1 MDEMLINKTQRIL
14 VIDDNT
20 EIHQDFRKILG
31 PQPTSNTRIS
41 DAETALFGDGDVPPV
56 ERTRF
61 RIDSAYQ
68 GQEALDLVK
77 KAIEENDPYV
87 LAFVDVRMPPGWD
100 GVETLTNIWRCAPE
114 LQAVICTAYSDYS
127 WDEMARL
134 LVQND
139 NLLILKKPFETIEVL
154 QIAHTLARKWALNR
168 QARLRI
174 EDLDNIVNQRTD
186 DLRAANAEMVRE
198 INERKQVEAALQLSE
213 EKFAKAFRASPLAMA
228 IQKLD
233 DGCYVDANENFAK
246 LTGRTRDELLNAD
259 RATPK
264 IWPDADAQ
272 SKLYGAIKQ
281 QRSVRNFKI
290 KLKPISGDFRETLV
304 SAEVFNLREQDFV
317 LLIAEDI
324 TERLSLENQL
334 RQAQKMEAVGHL
346 ASGVA
351 HDFNNILTVIQG
363 HVELT
368 LAVKDLGSTV
378 RASMR
383 QVRSAAQRAAALTR
397 QLLVFSRKQVM
408 QLKVVDLNNVIHQLE
423 QMLRRLISEQIE
435 LKYIYAAKLQSV
447 FADPCN
453 LEQILINLTVNA
465 RDAMPDGG
473 KITVTTESIVI
484 DEAYTKKNPEAKPG
498 QFVRLSVADTGCGMD
513 TSILS
518 QIFEPFFTTK
528 GIGKGTGLGLS
539 TVYGIVKQLEGWIEV
554 YSQPGFGSTFVV
566 FLPATDKQLDGNV
579 DHDSAPK
586 PNMGKGTLLV
596 VEDEAAVRQ
605 LAHQV
610 LESHGYEILE
620 ASSGQ
625 EAIEV
630 WRKNN
635 GKIDLLLTDMIMPGG
650 LSGREL
656 AERLQR
662 EKKDLKVIC
671 MSGYSVELSG
681 KSLTRES
688 GFNFLAKPFD
698 MSQLVQI
705 VSHCLL

>member
-1 MDEMLINKTQRIL
+1 MLTNKTQRIL

-31 PQPTSNTRIS
+31 PQVTSSTRLS
-41 DAETALFGDGDVPPV
+41 DAESALFGAEELQPA
-56 ERTRF
+56 ERSVF

-68 GQEALDLVK
+68 GQEALHLVK
-77 KAIEENDPYV
+77 KAIDENDPYV

-100 GVETLTNIWRCAPE
+100 GVETLTNIWQCAPD

-174 EDLDNIVNQRTD
+174 EDLDNIVNQRTEE
-186 DLRAANAEMVRE
+186 LRAANAEMTRE
-198 INERKQVEAALQLSE
+198 INERKLVEAALQRSE

-228 IQKLD
+228 IQSLED
-233 DGCYVDANENFAK
+233 CRYVDANENFAK
-246 LTGRTRDELLNAD
+246 LTGISRDALLNAD
-259 RATPK
+259 HPTLK
-264 IWPDADAQ
+264 IWADPDGQ
-272 SKLYGAIKQ
+272 SKMYEAIEQ
-281 QRSVRNFKI
+281 RRSVRNFKI
-290 KLKPISGDFRETLV
+290 KLKPVDGDLRDTLV
-304 SAEVFNLREQDFV
+304 SAEVFSLRQEAFV

-368 LAVKDLGSTV
+368 LAAKDLGSTV
-378 RASMR
+378 RESMR

-408 QLKVVDLNNVIHQLE
+408 QLKVVDLNQVIRHLD
-423 QMLRRLISEQIE
+423 QMLRRLISEHIE
-435 LKYIYAAKLQSV
+435 LKYVYAENLPPV

-473 KITVTTESIVI
+473 KLTVTTASLII
-484 DEAYTKKNPEAKPG
+484 DEDYVRKNPEARPG
-498 QFVRLSVADTGCGMD
+498 RFVRLSVADTGCGMD
-513 TSILS
+513 TTILS

-528 GIGKGTGLGLS
+528 GVGKGTGLGLS
-539 TVYGIVKQLEGWIEV
+539 TVYGIVKQLEGWVEV
-554 YSQPGFGSTFVV
+554 NSQQGFGSAFII
-566 FLPATDKQLDGNV
+566 FLPATDKQQDGQANEE
-579 DHDSAPK
+579 SAPIS
-586 PNMGKGTLLV
+586 NTGKGTLLV

-610 LESHGYEILE
+610 LENHGYHILE

-625 EAIEV
+625 EAIEI
-630 WRKNN
+630 WRNNN
-635 GKIDLLLTDMIMPGG
+635 GRIDLLLTDLIMPGG
-650 LSGREL
+650 VSGREL
-656 AERLQR
+656 AERLKR

-698 MSQLVQI
+698 MSQLVEI